1 MIIKREKEYR
11 QLREAYEAKENR
23 LIILSGRF
31 GVGKTTLVRQFAQEN
46 AGYYYQAAEC
56 APERQK
62 QLLNLCWDRLYD
74 EGRSASEQSAISR
87 IQQTVSRNTYL
98 GIFSEI
104 CHRTEGKTLIVMEDF
119 DLIAKNDPDFYR
131 DLVTLMDQEHNL
143 MLLLTV
149 STWNWREA
157 EAKLEPRS
165 LVGKITDRILLPEF
179 RFLEM
184 VKYFKGLSMVEVVQ
198 IYALLGGVPGY
209 LKYWDT
215 GKTIQENV

>member
-31 GVGKTTLVRQFAQEN
+31 GVGKTTLVHQFAQEN

-104 CHRTEGKTLIVMEDF
+104 CRRTEGKTLIVIEDF

-198 IYALLGGVPGY
+198 IYHCWEGFR
-209 LKYWDT
+209 D
-215 GKTIQENV
+215 I